1 MAGRLRDVKQTIR
14 HLRTRLGPQ
23 RIARLFILAGY
34 TFDQRALQL
43 QTCTTI
49 ILASQDVR
57 IRIGTAFTR
66 SREDRFSNR
75 DQTSPENTSLY
86 NSDGVLAFSTGA
98 TCRGVTIDQATYRMW
113 AADAGIK

>member
-1 MAGRLRDVKQTIR
+1 MTRPVARCQTN
-14 HLRTRLGPQ
+14 HQT
-23 RIARLFILAGY
+23 LADPPGS
-34 TFDQRALQL
+34 A
-43 QTCTTI
+43 

-75 DQTSPENTSLY
+75 DQTSPENTSLS

-98 TCRGVTIDQATYRMW
+98 LAAGVTIDQAAYRMW
-113 AADAGIK
+113 AADAGIT